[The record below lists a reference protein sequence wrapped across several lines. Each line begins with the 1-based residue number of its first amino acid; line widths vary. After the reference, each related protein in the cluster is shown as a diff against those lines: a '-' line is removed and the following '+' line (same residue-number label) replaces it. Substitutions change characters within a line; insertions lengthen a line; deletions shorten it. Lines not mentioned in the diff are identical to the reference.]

1 MTPNLMQLNP
11 VNSNQNSTIATMA
24 LPLNHPDWNA
34 ELANKLQLMHQ
45 QNMPAAELQINPAHL
60 GPISIKIELNND
72 QTTISFTAQH
82 QQVKEAIEA
91 SIPKLR
97 DMLGGEQLNLVNV
110 NISQQQSDQKP
121 AQGYFQMGAGQGNG
135 NGSGRYTDAE
145 NSTNTATIDTVSPAN
160 ESSTN
165 VSNGLLNIF
174 A

>member
-1 MTPNLMQLNP
+1 
-11 VNSNQNSTIATMA
+11 
-24 LPLNHPDWNA
+24 
-34 ELANKLQLMHQ
+34 
-45 QNMPAAELQINPAHL
+45 
-60 GPISIKIELNND
+60 
-72 QTTISFTAQH
+72 
-82 QQVKEAIEA
+82 
-91 SIPKLR
+91 
-97 DMLGGEQLNLVNV
+97 LVNV